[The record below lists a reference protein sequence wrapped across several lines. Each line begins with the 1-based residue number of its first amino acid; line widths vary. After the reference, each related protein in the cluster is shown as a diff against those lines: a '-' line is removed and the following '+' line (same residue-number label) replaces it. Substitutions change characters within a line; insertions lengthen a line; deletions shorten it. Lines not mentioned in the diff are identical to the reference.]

1 VLIDKY
7 LDNAIETEVDAV
19 YDGEDLFIGAIMEH
33 IEPAGV
39 HSGDANIVLPSIR
52 LSKKEKQTIEDY
64 TKKIAN
70 ALKTIGLI
78 NIQYAVKDGI
88 VYMLEANPGLASKF
102 NLS

>member
-1 VLIDKY
+1 LTKRENQKISS
-7 LDNAIETEVDAV
+7 IESNF
-19 YDGEDLFIGAIMEH
+19 LQ
-33 IEPAGV
+33 
-39 HSGDANIVLPSIR
+39 
-52 LSKKEKQTIEDY
+52 KEKQTIEDY